1 MSEIQLRKSN
11 PFKWYAI
18 SGLVFAQFIY
28 INQAQA
34 GTATF
39 FAKCSFLDHKANNGG
54 NISRM
59 PCYVY
64 MGGNI
69 SHTFFTIRW
78 KDGIITDLRGKNTG
92 SVMDIST
99 SKTYKINLED
109 GRHSFIA
116 DRDGDIILV
125 EDIKSSRPYS
135 DDNVL
140 KILQKKEN
148 E

>member
-1 MSEIQLRKSN
+1 
-11 PFKWYAI
+11 
-18 SGLVFAQFIY
+18 
-28 INQAQA
+28 
-34 GTATF
+34 
-39 FAKCSFLDHKANNGG
+39 
-54 NISRM
+54 
-59 PCYVY
+59 

-99 SKTYKINLED
+99 SKTYKSNFEG

-140 KILQKKEN
+140 KILQK
-148 E
+148 